1 MNKDNIKPE
10 TNIEQA
16 TDKEALFTLL
26 KDVYEIKYPKRIR
39 VLKSML
45 KHLRNKF
52 ENADFLLWFVA
63 DLLMQIEQEKKE
75 VS

>member
-26 KDVYEIKYPKRIR
+26 KDVYEIKYPNRIR
-39 VLKSML
+39 FLKSML

-52 ENADFLLWFVA
+52 KNADFILWYIA
-63 DLLMQIEQEKKE
+63 DLLMQVEQEKKE